1 MKANI
6 FASKQL
12 RNWVFKGCDASN
24 VGLEDVSLLGRGP
37 FGQHDLR
44 SFFHRVKL
52 DVFSPDAYTEVLV
65 LGREGWRESEI
76 QSLLRKR
83 SRKTLRVYSQEMFLL
98 YLLSERD
105 PLEAP
110 TIAIQLGQDHP
121 GLDLLRSLGFKWPTT
136 QVKGFG
142 SPSSNSAAWGAE
154 GFLRATG
161 YRVGYNANNTPRERR
176 RALVHAF
183 RTRVPRR
190 FGPDYS
196 AFWGPPSSSLRLERM
211 ANSLAR
217 FYRLASGRQYGDF
230 SAACKHWER
239 DLAWLKQKYYA
250 AAHQR
255 FAWPSIHV
263 G

>member
-1 MKANI
+1 VKANI

-12 RNWVFKGCDASN
+12 RNWVFKGCDASR
-24 VGLEDVSLLGRGP
+24 VGLEDVSLLGHGP

-44 SFFHRVKL
+44 SFFHRVQL
-52 DVFSPDAYTEVLV
+52 DVFAPDAYTEVLV
-65 LGREGWRESEI
+65 LGREGWRESEL

-83 SRKTLRVYSQEMFLL
+83 SRRTLRVYSQEMFLL

-105 PLEAP
+105 PLEDPA
-110 TIAIQLGQDHP
+110 IAIQLGQDHP

-136 QVKGFG
+136 QV
-142 SPSSNSAAWGAE
+142 
-154 GFLRATG
+154 
-161 YRVGYNANNTPRERR
+161 
-176 RALVHAF
+176 LVHAF
-183 RTRVPRR
+183 RTRVPNR
-190 FGPDYS
+190 FGPDYV
-196 AFWGPPSSSLRLERM
+196 AFWGPASSSLRLERM

-217 FYRLASGRQYGDF
+217 FYRLASGRLYGDF

-239 DLAWLKQKYYA
+239 DLAWLKHKYY